1 MKLEMEFG
9 DKRRNDRRHIT
20 VAFRRLSRNFKKSSV
35 FFFFFFGKSND
46 FLKID
51 RFDDTTTK
59 ETNDDEDV

>member
-1 MKLEMEFG
+1 MIDAISPSLLGDYLE
-9 DKRRNDRRHIT
+9 I
-20 VAFRRLSRNFKKSSV
+20 SRNRV
-35 FFFFFFGKSND
+35 FFFFFFFEKSND

>member
-1 MKLEMEFG
+1 MIDATSPSLLGDYLEISIFQEIECF
-9 DKRRNDRRHIT
+9 
-20 VAFRRLSRNFKKSSV
+20 